1 MSSDGSDDHHHPRPW
16 ETVRRGLLLLISSP
30 SGAGKTSLSR
40 RLVADNPEPPQAA
53 ASDAVERTSAR
64 PDFQVLVYPGPLGS
78 PAKAAQKAPPAFI
91 VSQKKMWFQ

>member
-40 RLVADNPEPPQAA
+40 RLVADHSFWTIPQMNRFLVERAVHGEKITDVVRSEA
-53 ASDAVERTSAR
+53 HRGGLVLALFPSLDDAVRWAVRE
-64 PDFQVLVYPGPLGS
+64 
-78 PAKAAQKAPPAFI
+78 
-91 VSQKKMWFQ
+91 